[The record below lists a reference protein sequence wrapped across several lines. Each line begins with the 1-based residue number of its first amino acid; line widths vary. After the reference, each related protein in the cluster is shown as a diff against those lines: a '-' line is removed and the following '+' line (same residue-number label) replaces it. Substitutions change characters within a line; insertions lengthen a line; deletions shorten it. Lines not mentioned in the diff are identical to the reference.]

1 MKALLDWLDQRTGC
15 RRLLQ
20 RFLFESIP
28 GGARWRHAWGAALI
42 YAFGVQVVTGFFLWT
57 GYSPSG
63 QTAWESVYYIQHEMF
78 GGWLLR
84 GLHHYT
90 AQAFVVLLVLHL
102 FQMILFGAYR
112 APRELTFWLALL
124 LVPLAITISAA
135 GWLLPY
141 DQRGFWASRVPIN
154 LLGALPVLGPVLQK
168 LAMGGADFGHHTLT
182 RFFALHAGLLPP
194 VIAFVL
200 GLHFYLTRRYGL
212 ADPGTPGRTGETYWP
227 DQFLRNALLS
237 LAVLAVAVGFTLL
250 PWLIDPTAR
259 PGVELGAPADPS
271 EQYSAARP
279 EWFMLFLF
287 QFLKYFPGGT
297 EIWGA
302 VIIPGVVMTVIALMP
317 FWARGRLGH
326 RFNVGFVC
334 ALGVGIVSLIVL
346 ARSEDRQ
353 DAIYQSAVADA
364 RRSAERMQVLAGSP
378 AGIPNSG
385 ALTLLRN
392 DPLTQGPK
400 LFAKHCA
407 SCHRYD
413 GHDGLGRVPTKDP
426 QSAADLSGF
435 ATRAWL
441 SGWLNPERIG
451 TTNYFGA
458 TRHKDGKM
466 VKFVQKD
473 FAHDSEEQRQRLRKV
488 VAALSAEAQLRAQ
501 LEADQ
506 RDAALIR
513 EGRKLIAGEMRCTEC
528 HQFRKKDEDA
538 TAPDLTGYGSRD
550 WLVGIIRN
558 PAHPRY
564 YGKRND
570 RMPAF
575 GTGASQILSAR
586 EIYLLAD
593 WLRGQWYEPAQP
605 SGTRPAQVAKKAGK

>member
-1 MKALLDWLDQRTGC
+1 LLT
-15 RRLLQ
+15 
-20 RFLFESIP
+20 
-28 GGARWRHAWGAALI
+28 
-42 YAFGVQVVTGFFLWT
+42 
-57 GYSPSG
+57 
-63 QTAWESVYYIQHEMF
+63 
-78 GGWLLR
+78 
-84 GLHHYT
+84 
-90 AQAFVVLLVLHL
+90 
-102 FQMILFGAYR
+102 
-112 APRELTFWLALL
+112 
-124 LVPLAITISAA
+124 
-135 GWLLPY
+135 
-141 DQRGFWASRVPIN
+141 
-154 LLGALPVLGPVLQK
+154 
-168 LAMGGADFGHHTLT
+168 
-182 RFFALHAGLLPP
+182 
-194 VIAFVL
+194 
-200 GLHFYLTRRYGL
+200 
-212 ADPGTPGRTGETYWP
+212 
-227 DQFLRNALLS
+227 
-237 LAVLAVAVGFTLL
+237 LAVLGTAAGLTLL
-250 PWLIDPTAR
+250 PWLIDPAKL

-302 VIIPGVVMTVIALMP
+302 VIIPGAVMTLVALMP
-317 FWARGRLGH
+317 FVARWRLGH

-334 ALGVGIVSLIVL
+334 ALGLGVVWLIVL
-346 ARSEDRQ
+346 ARLEDQ
-353 DAIYQSAVADA
+353 KDPIYQAAVEDA
-364 RRSAERMQVLAGSP
+364 RRASERIKVLAQSP

-385 ALTLLRN
+385 ALTLLNN

-413 GHDGLGRVPTKDP
+413 GHDGLGKIPAKDP
-426 QSAADLSGF
+426 QSAADLGGF

-441 SGWLNPERIG
+441 SGWLDPERIV
-451 TTNYFGA
+451 TTNFFGA
-458 TRHKDGKM
+458 TKHQDGKM
-466 VKFVQKD
+466 VKFVKKD
-473 FAHDSEEQRQRLRKV
+473 LAKDTEEQRQKVRKV

-501 LEADQ
+501 LDADQ

-528 HQFRKKDEDA
+528 HQFRAKDEDA

-575 GTGASQILSAR
+575 GAGASQILNAR
-586 EIYLLAD
+586 EINLLAD
-593 WLRGQWYEPAQP
+593 WLRGQWYEPAHQ
-605 SGTRPAQVAKKAGK
+605 SEARRPRPAKKAGKAG